1 MWQEFFSQAYKLPLL
16 VLKRAMANPMGIFI
30 YGILS
35 KWYIMVMIAV
45 ISVTFWVFK
54 GLEQAGVIDAIT
66 KELKYGFREAQAVAQ
81 KCTPLIVNLPA
92 MWDCIQHTSG
102 NDYVPNEDEKALIN
116 TLQRDFDNGKAN
128 PFPDEQSNPYDAPAS
143 PYNDSESHIPAA
155 TSNIPTPVAPEDT
168 SPYTDPPEDNGD
180 GVNRL

>member
-35 KWYIMVMIAV
+35 KWYILVMIAV

-66 KELKYGFREAQAVAQ
+66 KQLNYGFREAQAVAQ
-81 KCTPLIVNLPA
+81 RCTPHIVNLPK
-92 MWDCIQHTSG
+92 MWNCIQNTTSD
-102 NDYVPNEDEKALIN
+102 DYIPSNEEIKLRN
-116 TLQRDFDNGKAN
+116 TLQRDSDNGEGT
-128 PFPDEQSNPYDAPAS
+128 PFQEAPHPYDDHQSMESAAPGS
-143 PYNDSESHIPAA
+143 TPA
-155 TSNIPTPVAPEDT
+155 PTD
-168 SPYTDPPEDNGD
+168 DN
-180 GVNRL
+180 VNRL